1 MPSPLDRQNM
11 NATVYSRKRPIEI
24 VICFGGNGR
33 PRPGPN
39 LGALFGSVKFRK
51 VIRRLQRDIECAAF
65 ICPVGLWRVRR
76 WGETV
81 YRLLAIYMIG
91 SGVVMIFASSAISVR
106 IVNVRR

>member
-65 ICPVGLWRVRR
+65 ICRGRSVAGATVGRD
-76 WGETV
+76 
-81 YRLLAIYMIG
+81 
-91 SGVVMIFASSAISVR
+91 R
-106 IVNVRR
+106 I